1 MSKKQKPWA
10 VRQEIERQAREQ
22 RRRAAQIV
30 LDKLAQGPYRGFLMI
45 QCPECGEIDG
55 YNARRPTYSIHCRT
69 CGAEAA
75 LEHLRPLH
83 INCACGA
90 RWTYLTNV
98 QANEWR
104 VRCIRCQAV
113 NVARMGRR
121 GTAYIATPEKED

>member
-1 MSKKQKPWA
+1 MSKKQKPWEA
-10 VRQEIERQAREQ
+10 RREEERQ
-22 RRRAAQIV
+22 
-30 LDKLAQGPYRGFLMI
+30 
-45 QCPECGEIDG
+45 
-55 YNARRPTYSIHCRT
+55 
-69 CGAEAA
+69 AA

-98 QANEWR
+98 QAEEWR
-104 VRCIRCQAV
+104 VKCIRCQAV